1 MQYFC
6 TRIQL
11 YINNLRIFS
20 ISNQPIKNETQK
32 SAPNIYVPSAPK
44 ETPIPFF
51 FAFICNKKTCSNF
64 VMVLSNLLKFCL
76 PCLLFDSDKRQTHLI
91 IMRFQKLTFFIWKPQ
106 QKVCLLWFVIELF
119 AYLCTYKITTFFE
132 WVW

>member
-20 ISNQPIKNETQK
+20 VSNQPIKNETQK

-51 FAFICNKKTCSNF
+51 FLLLYVIRKPTQNLGWFYLTYSKF
-64 VMVLSNLLKFCL
+64 GMVLSNLLKMFVCPVCFL
-76 PCLLFDSDKRQTHLI
+76 VLVKGKHTLL
-91 IMRFQKLTFFIWKPQ
+91 
-106 QKVCLLWFVIELF
+106 
-119 AYLCTYKITTFFE
+119 
-132 WVW
+132 

>member
-1 MQYFC
+1 MQHFC

-20 ISNQPIKNETQK
+20 VSNQPIKNETQK

-51 FAFICNKKTCSNF
+51 FAFICNKKTYSKF
-64 VMVLSNLLKFCL
+64 GMVLSNLLKKFVCPVCFL
-76 PCLLFDSDKRQTHLI
+76 ILVKGKHTLL
-91 IMRFQKLTFFIWKPQ
+91 
-106 QKVCLLWFVIELF
+106 
-119 AYLCTYKITTFFE
+119 
-132 WVW
+132 